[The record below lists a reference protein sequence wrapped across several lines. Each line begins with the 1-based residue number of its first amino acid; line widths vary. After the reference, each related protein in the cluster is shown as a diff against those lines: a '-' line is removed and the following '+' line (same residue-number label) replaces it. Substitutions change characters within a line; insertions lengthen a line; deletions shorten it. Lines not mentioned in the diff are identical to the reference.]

1 MMFKVVFTHDLVN
14 PSKPVILKADTE
26 AKLKLFEVFNEE
38 DPYTDNFD
46 LSIVCYDYKDKP
58 FYFTSSSSDICKS
71 TFNGSIYR
79 LNEQISDLSIYIDK
93 SALSE
98 IEKGR
103 LSVKYVLT
111 DQTGNIKEFRF
122 NIFTKIPITYVNE
135 FSFQPRRNINN
146 ISENI
151 ATIDENYLKAYSNG
165 KDYNYTSFDV
175 KLDISSNLQKHI
187 DSDTVHWRFINNSL
201 KLQFSIPIT
210 VTKQFSI
217 KVAIKDSKTDL
228 SSDTFTVFFS
238 SSDIES
244 SSSAKITILVLFFV
258 FCIFISSIVF
268 LIFHIKKQKDLALK
282 IKKEMKEEVET
293 TNSQSTNVLS
303 NSILNWNKKLVRK
316 YQDKSPE
323 LSFDELDGKRQPRN
337 YAYEKFDETISDSNN
352 DIQFV
357 IRDNFSEI
365 RQDDDS
371 DGMNQ
376 ENRSSFLD
384 DLRFQ

>member
-1 MMFKVVFTHDLVN
+1 MKLTVLLLCMMFKVVFTHDLVN

-175 KLDISSNLQKHI
+175 KLDISSNLQQHI

-258 FCIFISSIVF
+258 FEHQLGDMC
-268 LIFHIKKQKDLALK
+268 A
-282 IKKEMKEEVET
+282 
-293 TNSQSTNVLS
+293 
-303 NSILNWNKKLVRK
+303 
-316 YQDKSPE
+316 
-323 LSFDELDGKRQPRN
+323 
-337 YAYEKFDETISDSNN
+337 
-352 DIQFV
+352 
-357 IRDNFSEI
+357 
-365 RQDDDS
+365 DDS
-371 DGMNQ
+371 SSSSSSSSSRRFDWQNGMLWLQ
-376 ENRSSFLD
+376 YYCCCCCCCCYYYRGLWWWRWQQ
-384 DLRFQ
+384 LYYYL